1 MKSLKKQLFVI
12 LFILINCTSF
22 SQTDLREDADFLR
35 IKINEYDEWLAA
47 KGFGDVL
54 IVDSFTVE
62 EHRVSVFLGYP
73 AREQSDFSLNLAWQ
87 MLKNEY
93 ESKGKTLLEESLFN
107 TLFFTLEVSPDSL
120 QLIILGKQEHL
131 FKVEILGS
139 EVGVVVIDKIAQARD
154 AEKIPIPIIN
164 LKTKYIQQKDKIK
177 SADLNKI
184 TSEIRLFLQNYYKAK
199 GAWWYFAE
207 VEVVKDFEHDLI
219 IEITDLKNEV
229 LKNERDY
236 FEYIRISIK
245 AEKQNNNVVLTYDL
259 MAKYGSGIFLAPRS
273 VNDYKNMEI
282 KYANSLENYRE
293 KIKSL
298 IHKQLIR

>member
-1 MKSLKKQLFVI
+1 MKSAKTQLFVI
-12 LFILINCTSF
+12 FFTLVNYFAY
-22 SQTDLREDADFLR
+22 SQTDLRKDSDFLR
-35 IKINEYDEWLAA
+35 SKTHEYDEWLAA

-54 IVDSFTVE
+54 IVDSLTVE
-62 EHRVSVFLGYP
+62 EHKVSVFLGYP
-73 AREQSDFSLNLAWQ
+73 HAEQTDFSLNVAWEK
-87 MLKNEY
+87 LKNEY
-93 ESKGKTLLEESLFN
+93 ESKGKCLLEENLFN
-107 TLFFTLEVSPDSL
+107 NLFFTLEVSPDSV
-120 QLIILGKQEHL
+120 QLIILGKQEYL
-131 FKVEILGS
+131 FRIDILGS
-139 EVGVVVIDKIAQARD
+139 ELGVVVMDKIAQARD
-154 AEKIPIPIIN
+154 AEKIPIPVIN
-164 LKTKYIQQKDKIK
+164 LKNKYIQQKDKIK

-184 TSEIRLFLQNYYKAK
+184 TSEIKLFLQKYYKTK

-219 IEITDLKNEV
+219 IEITDLKNEI

-245 AEKQNNNVVLTYDL
+245 AEKQNNNIILTYDL

-293 KIKSL
+293 KIKSM
-298 IHKQLIR
+298 IHKQLIK